1 MITKESII
9 LSSFLRN
16 TNSKVKN
23 LEDTVLQSIQTR
35 RIVMFLFIF
44 LAAALF
50 VLGMMILPE
59 TIITQFG
66 RNVGEVSTMPKV
78 LGLAIPSVLCI
89 LFAVLFYR
97 SGKSK
102 DLAIAI
108 LGLVLFGLAFFVNR

>member
-1 MITKESII
+1 
-9 LSSFLRN
+9 
-16 TNSKVKN
+16 

-66 RNVGEVSTMPKV
+66 RNVGEVSTMPKM

-97 SGKSK
+97 KGKSK

>member
-1 MITKESII
+1 M
-9 LSSFLRN
+9 
-16 TNSKVKN
+16 
-23 LEDTVLQSIQTR
+23 QSIQTR

-97 SGKSK
+97 KGKSK
-102 DLAIAI
+102 DLAIAT